1 MIQKIWNSAT
11 RSSQEW
17 PLMLIEN
24 FVLLKIFFECLRFFK
39 NHPQVLV
46 DHKFV
51 ES

>member
-24 FVLLKIFFECLRFFK
+24 FVLLKIFALRIR